1 MKCAFCHREDTQVI
15 DSRSSKSETCI
26 RRRRE
31 CKYCRRRFTTYERLE
46 DKTLYV
52 IKKDGRREA
61 FAVEKLRD
69 GLKIA
74 LNKRPVSNQASEKIA
89 LSVQKKV
96 KTNFSKEVPSMKI
109 GEYVLD
115 ELKKID
121 NVAYVRFASVYKEF
135 KDVTQFIHEIKS
147 VKRNSK
153 K

>member
-1 MKCAFCHREDTQVI
+1 MKCAFCQREDTQVI

-31 CKYCRRRFTTYERLE
+31 CKYCRKRFTTYERLE
-46 DKTLYV
+46 DKTIYV
-52 IKKDGRREA
+52 LKKDGRREP
-61 FAVEKLRD
+61 FALEKISE

-74 LNKRPVSNQASEKIA
+74 LNKRPINHQTSERIA

-96 KTNFSKEVPSMKI
+96 KAKYSKEVPSIKI

-147 VKRNSK
+147 VKGNSK